1 MSLIRY
7 TYPLSNLQQQI
18 NRVFDQ
24 VDPTSFER
32 SEGLS
37 SGLFAPAVDVKET
50 VEAYTVLIEV
60 PGVKQENLNLTLQDN
75 VLIIRGHKEPAQEQ
89 NTGQYRRVERSYG
102 AFARSVALPRNV
114 DANGVTANLQDGVLS
129 VQLPKH
135 ETAKPRQIN
144 IAATMQGNE
153 VPASGA
159 EVSRAG
165 GAGAQNAEGQSA
177 GRAGTKA
184 SSKKQSG

>member
-7 TYPLSNLQQQI
+7 TPYPISNLQQQI

-37 SGLFAPAVDVKET
+37 GGMFAPAVDVKENT
-50 VEAYTVLIEV
+50 EAYTVSIEV

-75 VLIIRGHKEPAQEQ
+75 VLVIRGQKEQAQEQ
-89 NTGQYRRVERSYG
+89 TTGQYRRVERSYG
-102 AFARSVALPRNV
+102 SFARSIALPRNV
-114 DANGVTANLQDGVLS
+114 DPNGVTANLHDGVLV

-135 ETAKPRQIN
+135 EMAKPRQIN
-144 IAATMQGNE
+144 IAATTQNSE
-153 VPASGA
+153 VAASRGEIPADKT
-159 EVSRAG
+159 
-165 GAGAQNAEGQSA
+165 N
-177 GRAGTKA
+177 
-184 SSKKQSG
+184 